1 MIQTPRLLTVLAAS
15 LCLFL
20 GASATPLPAAAP
32 GPLGDKLD
40 FERLANGFALD
51 NNLVGMDEWDV
62 DFRGILDKGYAH
74 VALGIFDV
82 YHPVDNLKDDE
93 VAETFKDLCHYLLA
107 LQEDWLGMLEPV
119 SGKLRKPLA
128 DLKTMDK
135 WVNGWSTSKL
145 GKLDK
150 KEDLDLLVALKAT
163 KKQVE
168 AAENLQASFLK
179 GESLGLDR
187 VNGQSSP
194 LILCP
199 TRYEFVRLVC
209 YAGFVF
215 EEERPNYWTDDLQTW
230 IEGRIMEM
238 RAIALEYID
247 PDNPTDVNKGSPMNL
262 RREDE
267 LEQHVIQRAFLSLLK
282 NYYEDRIDPALAVG
296 LAINVDIDLFGNDH
310 ARLEGDPRGR
320 STPPREVFVPGGNP
334 NGGVLPPLN
343 ADSHW
348 REFEGK
354 FRYIGKLAQNQ
365 QNGNASDQDSKE
377 RLRSFQLIDDDES
390 KNTVVMAPFLGSP
403 AVDKAMPP
411 ETFVGD
417 YLEFFRAY
425 RTVFA
430 QWIRTDAGSSSK
442 DSKARFGKLMMEM
455 AKANKDGDERSFED
469 IILEVFEV
477 PLSSSAPDKTDLEGR
492 FLKWLKQQL

>member
-1 MIQTPRLLTVLAAS
+1 MIRPLSTLAAG
-15 LCLFL
+15 LLL
-20 GASATPLPAAAP
+20 LVGAFAAP
-32 GPLGDKLD
+32 QPNCDKLD
-40 FERLANGFALD
+40 FGRLANGFALD

-74 VALGIFDV
+74 LALGIFDV
-82 YHPVDNLKDDE
+82 YYPVENLKDAKM
-93 VAETFKDLCHYLLA
+93 AETFKELCHYLLA
-107 LQEDWLGMLEPV
+107 LQGDWLDMLEPV
-119 SGKLRKPLA
+119 SGKLRKPQA
-128 DLKTMDK
+128 DLKTLDK
-135 WVNGWSTSKL
+135 WVDGWSTGKL
-145 GKLDK
+145 GKLDR
-150 KEDLDLLVALKAT
+150 KEDLNLLVALKAS
-163 KKQVE
+163 KKQLE
-168 AAENLQASFLK
+168 ASEALQASFLK
-179 GESLGLDR
+179 GECLGLDR
-187 VNGQSSP
+187 VNAVSSP

-230 IEGRIMEM
+230 IEGRIMDM

-247 PDNPTDVNKGSPMNL
+247 PANPTDVHKGAPMNV
-262 RREDE
+262 RRQDE
-267 LEQHVIQRAFLSLLK
+267 LQQHVIQRAFLSLLQ
-282 NYYEDRIDPALAVG
+282 NYYGERIDPALAVG

-334 NGGVLPPLN
+334 NGGTLPPLN

-348 REFEGK
+348 REFEGQ

-365 QNGNASDQDSKE
+365 QNGNTSDQDSQEKQ
-377 RLRSFQLIDDDES
+377 RSFQLIDDDES
-390 KNTVVMAPFLGSP
+390 KNVVIMAPFLGSP

-411 ETFVGD
+411 TDFVGD

-430 QWIRTDAGSSSK
+430 QWLRTDAGSSSK
-442 DSKARFGKLMMEM
+442 DSKERFGKLMMEM
-455 AKANKDGDERSFED
+455 AKANKDGDARTFED
-469 IILEVFEV
+469 LVKLVFEV
-477 PLSSSAPDKTDLEGR
+477 PLSSSEPGKEDLEGR